1 MSTAPRIGNAQQ
13 ALNKLRQIEL
23 DSRRRAKTIL
33 QPVEVANGLS
43 AARLLTTTLG
53 GQVRRITPA
62 DLAAFGAS
70 VAQLGSKA
78 RQGITAAEAL
88 SLSRPDDLKR
98 AREEIRYS
106 LVSSLQAGKVQLV
119 TNSGPRSDVT
129 RHFVNVE
136 FVQFPAALTWPGTPM
151 AAATWL
157 VRESALKFE
166 CGCKHFRFFLRFV
179 ATAGGWV
186 AGRAEHG
193 FPKLKNP
200 TLDGAC
206 CKHLARALT
215 DVAQSGGLRGRIAK
229 MIESERARIDRPGK
243 AKGPIIRF
251 SQAEAESLLPKR
263 ARRIPVVQPEQ
274 RTGLPAPASTG
285 DLQKALA
292 RFEKRKDAS
301 SQAIARGL
309 KALIE
314 AQRAAP

>member
-1 MSTAPRIGNAQQ
+1 MAIAPRIGNAQQ
-13 ALNKLRQIEL
+13 ALNKLRQVEL

-33 QPVEVANGLS
+33 QPGEVAGGLS

-62 DLAAFGAS
+62 DLAAFSAS
-70 VAQLGSKA
+70 VARLGAKA

-98 AREEIRYS
+98 ARDEIRFS
-106 LVSSLQAGKVQLV
+106 LASRLQAGRVQLV
-119 TNSGPRSDVT
+119 TNSGPTSEVN
-129 RHFVNVE
+129 RHFISVE
-136 FVQFPAALTWPGTPM
+136 FVQFPAALTRPGTPM

-157 VRESALKFE
+157 VRETTLRFE
-166 CGCKHFRFFLRFV
+166 CDCKHFRFFLRYV

-193 FPKLKNP
+193 FPKLTNP

-215 DVAQSGGLRGRIAK
+215 DVAQSGGLRSRIAK
-229 MIESERARIDRPGK
+229 MIEAERARIDRPGK
-243 AKGPIIRF
+243 AKPHVF
-251 SQAEAESLLPKR
+251 TVSQAEAEAMLPKR
-263 ARRIPVVQPEQ
+263 TRRITTIRPEQ
-274 RTGLPAPASTG
+274 RSGLPAPASPS
-285 DLQKALA
+285 DLQNALA
-292 RFEKRKDAS
+292 RFEQRRDAS

-314 AQRAAP
+314 FQRAAP